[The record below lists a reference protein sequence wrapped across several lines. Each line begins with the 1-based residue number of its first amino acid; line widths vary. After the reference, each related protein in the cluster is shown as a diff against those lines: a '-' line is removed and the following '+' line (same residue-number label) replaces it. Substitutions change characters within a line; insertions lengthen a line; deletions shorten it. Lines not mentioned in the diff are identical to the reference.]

1 MRCPYCNEEMEK
13 GIVRSRGGVY
23 FLPDGES
30 IPKLYTEK
38 EFNKHNAIG
47 LPPYVTILPKQ
58 TEYPIAFTC
67 RKCRK
72 IIIDF

>member
-1 MRCPYCNEEMEK
+1 LLQGKFAKTGKKSLQKN
-13 GIVRSRGGVY
+13 
-23 FLPDGES
+23 